1 MKHTENKAFWEQVK
15 NSIFIPSM
23 MNYTH
28 RICEHNLEVL
38 KYLKSLGI
46 EWEEIDALMPV
57 FQQASVQGN
66 TIDIESELTDAF
78 EARLSETLDGFEE
91 KE

>member
-1 MKHTENKAFWEQVK
+1 MENKAFWEQVK
-15 NSIFIPSM
+15 KSVFIPSIM
-23 MNYTH
+23 SYSH

-38 KYLKSLGI
+38 TYMKSLGI
-46 EWEEIDALMPV
+46 EWEEIEALMPV

-66 TIDIESELTDAF
+66 KIDIETELTDAF
-78 EARLSETLDGFEE
+78 EDRLSETLDGFEE